1 MSWHPKRNCSYEL
14 SGSTFG
20 FTKQEFSMVGGY
32 TENLEK
38 PQKCQN
44 WGVGACSGMG
54 AYSGQYGIIRNTE
67 VRKNIVIVYGN

>member
-1 MSWHPKRNCSYEL
+1 
-14 SGSTFG
+14 
-20 FTKQEFSMVGGY
+20 MVGGY

-67 VRKNIVIVYGN
+67 VRKNIVIVYGNWMAANCRLLNFVIVTLTINLFPIALF